1 MDEKWN
7 REKVYVS
14 TISLSK
20 VLFKGSNTRHSNV
33 LKKYFKFYLLEKG
46 DLSWFGFTL
55 PSNLSCFPLL
65 VIS

>member
-20 VLFKGSNTRHSNV
+20 VLFKGSNMRHSM
-33 LKKYFKFYLLEKG
+33 Y
-46 DLSWFGFTL
+46 
-55 PSNLSCFPLL
+55 
-65 VIS
+65 

>member
-20 VLFKGSNTRHSNV
+20 VLFKGSNTRHSM
-33 LKKYFKFYLLEKG
+33 Y
-46 DLSWFGFTL
+46 
-55 PSNLSCFPLL
+55 
-65 VIS
+65 